1 MNKNNV
7 AAEGIE
13 WLSRTITILIVMVG
27 PGLLG
32 QWLDRRLRTNYLA
45 LVGLG
50 VGVTLGTYI
59 LILLAKRLTPP
70 ARGAPLSDEQEEVES
85 ESSD

>member
-13 WLSRTITILIVMVG
+13 WLSRTVTILIIMVG
-27 PGLLG
+27 PGLVG
-32 QWLDRRLRTNYLA
+32 RWLDQKLGSNYLA

-50 VGVTLGTYI
+50 IGLTLGTYI
-59 LILLAKRLTPP
+59 LILLAKHLTPP
-70 ARGAPLSDEQEEVES
+70 ARGEPLVDEEESPPE
-85 ESSD
+85 D